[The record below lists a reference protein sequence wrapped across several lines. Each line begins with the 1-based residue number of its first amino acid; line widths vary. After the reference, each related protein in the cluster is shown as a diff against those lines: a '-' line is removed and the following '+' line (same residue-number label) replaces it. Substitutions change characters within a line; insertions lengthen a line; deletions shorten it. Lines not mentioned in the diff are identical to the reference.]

1 MILSETIDSV
11 IDVEAFNTELE
22 AEKLDATYLQAVREQ
37 IYENAL
43 ELIGDDESTQLDTEY
58 DDNIP
63 F

>member
-11 IDVEAFNTELE
+11 IDVEAFNAELE

-43 ELIGDDESTQLDTEY
+43 ELIGDDESTQLDTE
-58 DDNIP
+58 DDDDIP